1 MALSAIAGIWK
12 FRAPGT
18 AADACREML
27 RALEP
32 YGADR
37 TAFITDGPVAM
48 GSHLLRTLPE
58 DGEDRQP
65 LRLKSH
71 KGWLI
76 GDARI
81 DNRAALARELGLD
94 PEEARGL
101 ADSSYLLEAW
111 ERWGEE
117 AVDHLVGA
125 FSFAVWQ
132 PELQRLYL
140 ARDHAGER
148 PLYYTK
154 NDDFFAFAS
163 MPKGIL
169 ALPGMPAALDINLL
183 ADYLAILPLADG
195 RSLFGNLRA
204 VPHGHCVSITPDGV
218 QVRQYWHPSNTPP
231 LRLKNDEEYLEAFRE
246 CFDEAVR
253 CRLRTTGAIGSEL
266 SGGLDSSSVS
276 ATAAGLLA
284 ESGRGLASFTHVPRR
299 GYATPA
305 IPGRFGDEGP
315 FAADVA
321 ALYPNIAHVLVP
333 NGEVEIMQ
341 SVSRHVELGD
351 QPVFNPTNAVW
362 TDSILNEARSRN
374 ITAVLTGRAGNGTI
388 SYDGYLSL
396 ADMFRGG
403 HWLKLATTVHA
414 LRRNGFTTLRK
425 VGGVTVLPLL
435 PLWLQKKLAPRIG
448 EFDLEYCAVN
458 PDLAERI
465 NLVDRAQRAFNLAAF
480 DVRSDLIG
488 LFVGSD
494 FGNDNA
500 GYRAGWK
507 LEMRDPTADKRVF
520 EFIHSIPI
528 DQFVRDGWMR
538 SLIRRAMKHRLPES
552 TLRRHVRGMQAA
564 DWHESMSDS
573 LDNIR
578 AEVRLLERSP
588 LSRRV
593 LDLPRMKRLTE
604 TWPTE
609 GFHTPEVQY
618 SYHYALSRGI
628 GVGAF
633 VRRHDPDFQP

>member
-1 MALSAIAGIWK
+1 
-12 FRAPGT
+12 
-18 AADACREML
+18 ML

-37 TAFITDGPVAM
+37 TAFVADGAVAF

-58 DGEDRQP
+58 DEADCQP
-65 LRLKSH
+65 LRLRSH

-76 GDARI
+76 GDARV
-81 DNRAALARELGLD
+81 DNREALAADLGLD
-94 PEEARGL
+94 PEKARQL
-101 ADSSYLLEAW
+101 ADTSFLLEAW
-111 ERWGEE
+111 ERWGED
-117 AVDHLVGA
+117 AVQHLVGGFA
-125 FSFAVWQ
+125 FAVWQ
-132 PELQRLYL
+132 PEEHRLYL

-154 NDDFFAFAS
+154 SDELFAFAS
-163 MPKGIL
+163 MPKGLL
-169 ALPGMPAALDINLL
+169 ALPGVSAALDEDSL
-183 ADYLAILPLADG
+183 ACFLAILPLAEG
-195 RSLFGNLRA
+195 KTLFGSLQM
-204 VPHGHCVSITPDGV
+204 VPHGHCLTVTPVGV
-218 QVRQYWHPSNTPP
+218 RLRQYWHPSNARP
-231 LRLKNDEEYLEAFRE
+231 LRLKNDAEYLEAFRE

-266 SGGLDSSSVS
+266 SGGLDSSSVT

-284 ESGRGLASFTHVPRR
+284 TSGRGLTSFTHVPRR
-299 GYATPA
+299 GYPTPEIA
-305 IPGRFGDEGP
+305 GRFGDEGP

-321 ALYPNIAHVLVP
+321 ALYPNIEHVLVP
-333 NGEVEIMQ
+333 NGQVEIMQ
-341 SVSRHVELGD
+341 SVSRHVELFD

-362 TDSILNEARSRN
+362 TDSILDEARRRG

-403 HWLKLATTVHA
+403 HWLNLARTVQA
-414 LRRNGFTTLRK
+414 LRRNEFTTLRK

-435 PLWLQKKLAPRIG
+435 PLWLQKQIAPRIG

-458 PDLAERI
+458 PELAERI
-465 NLVDRAQRAFNLAAF
+465 NLIDRARSGFNLESY
-480 DVRSDLIG
+480 DVRSDLNG

-494 FGNDNA
+494 FGNDNT
-500 GYRAGWK
+500 GYQAGWK

-520 EFIHSIPI
+520 EFIHSIPP
-528 DQFVRDGWMR
+528 DQFLRDGWMR
-538 SLIRRAMKHRLPES
+538 SLIRRAMKQRLPES
-552 TLRRHVRGMQAA
+552 TLRRHVRGLQAA
-564 DWHESMSDS
+564 DWHESMSES
-573 LDNIR
+573 LDGIR
-578 AEVRLLERSP
+578 AELQLLERSP

-593 LDLPRMKRLTE
+593 LDLPRMKKLTD

-609 GFHTPEVQY
+609 GFHTSTVQY

-633 VRRHDPDFQP
+633 IRRHDPDFHP

>member
-1 MALSAIAGIWK
+1 
-12 FRAPGT
+12 
-18 AADACREML
+18 ML

-32 YGADR
+32 HGADR
-37 TAFITDGPVAM
+37 TAFIAEGSVAL

-58 DGEDRQP
+58 DEADRQP

-76 GDARI
+76 GDVRI
-81 DNRAALARELGLD
+81 DNRESLATELGLD
-94 PEEARGL
+94 PQEARRL
-101 ADSSYLLEAW
+101 ADSSFLLEAW
-111 ERWGEE
+111 ERWGDA

-125 FSFAVWQ
+125 FTFAVWQ
-132 PELQRLYL
+132 PEEKRLYL
-140 ARDHAGER
+140 VRDHAGER

-163 MPKGIL
+163 MPKGLL
-169 ALPGMPAALDINLL
+169 ALPGLPAALDEDAL
-183 ADYLAILPLADG
+183 ADFLAILPLANG
-195 RSLFGNLRA
+195 KSLFGNLRA
-204 VPHGHCVSITPDGV
+204 VPHGHCLTVTPDGARL
-218 QVRQYWHPSNTPP
+218 RQYWHPSDVRP
-231 LRLKNDEEYLEAFRE
+231 LRLKNDAEYLEAFRE
-246 CFDEAVR
+246 CFDKAVR
-253 CRLRTTGAIGSEL
+253 CRLRTTGSIGSEL
-266 SGGLDSSSVS
+266 SGGLDSSSVT

-284 ESGRGLASFTHVPRR
+284 SSGRGLTSFTHVPRR
-299 GYATPA
+299 GYATPTIA
-305 IPGRFGDEGP
+305 GRFGDEGP

-321 ALYPNIAHVLVP
+321 ALYPNVRHVLVP
-333 NGEVEIMQ
+333 NGQVGIML
-341 SVSRHVELGD
+341 SVSRHVELDD

-362 TDSILNEARSRN
+362 TDSILDEARSRG
-374 ITAVLTGRAGNGTI
+374 ITAMLTGRAGNGTI

-403 HWLKLATTVHA
+403 HWLNLATTVQA

-458 PDLAERI
+458 PDLAKRIDLVERA
-465 NLVDRAQRAFNLAAF
+465 RSAFNLAAF

-500 GYRAGWK
+500 GFRAGWK

-538 SLIRRAMKHRLPES
+538 SLIRRAMQGRLPES
-552 TLRRHVRGMQAA
+552 TLRRHDRGLQAA

-573 LDNIR
+573 LDSIR
-578 AEVRLLERSP
+578 AELRLLERSP
-588 LSRRV
+588 LSCRL
-593 LDLPRMKRLTE
+593 LDLPRMKKLTD

-609 GFHTPEVQY
+609 GFHTPTVQY

-628 GVGAF
+628 GLGAF
-633 VRRHDPDFQP
+633 VRRHDPDFHPQ

>member
-1 MALSAIAGIWK
+1 
-12 FRAPGT
+12 
-18 AADACREML
+18 ML
-27 RALEP
+27 HALEP

-37 TAFITDGPVAM
+37 TAFLVDGAVSL

-58 DGEDRQP
+58 DQADCQP

-76 GDARI
+76 ADARV
-81 DNRAALARELGLD
+81 DNRDALATALSLD
-94 PEEARGL
+94 PEIMRHL
-101 ADSSYLLEAW
+101 ADSSVLLEAW
-111 ERWGEE
+111 ERWGED

-125 FSFAVWQ
+125 FTFAVWQ
-132 PELQRLYL
+132 PEEQRLYL

-154 NDDFFAFAS
+154 NNDFFAFAS

-169 ALPGMPAALDINLL
+169 ALPGVPAALDEDSL
-183 ADYLAILPLADG
+183 ACFLAILPFAEG
-195 RSLFGNLRA
+195 KTLFGNLQS
-204 VPHGHCVSITPDGV
+204 VPHGHCLTVTPEGIKL
-218 QVRQYWHPSNTPP
+218 RQYWHPSNVRP
-231 LRLKNDEEYLEAFRE
+231 LRLKTDPEYLEAFRE

-266 SGGLDSSSVS
+266 SGGLDSSSVT

-284 ESGRGLASFTHVPRR
+284 NSGRGLTAFTHVPRR

-305 IPGRFGDEGP
+305 IEGRFGDEGP

-321 ALYPNIAHVLVP
+321 ALYSNIEHVLVP
-333 NGEVEIMQ
+333 NGQVEIMK
-341 SVSRHVELGD
+341 SVSRHVELDD

-362 TDSILNEARSRN
+362 TDAILDEARSRGV
-374 ITAVLTGRAGNGTI
+374 TAMLTGRAGNGTI

-396 ADMFRGG
+396 ADMFRSG
-403 HWLKLATTVHA
+403 HWLSLAATVQA

-465 NLVDRAQRAFNLAAF
+465 NLVERARIAFNLDAY
-480 DVRSDLIG
+480 DVRSDLNG

-500 GYRAGWK
+500 GFRAGWR

-552 TLRRHVRGMQAA
+552 TLRRHVRGLQAA

-573 LDNIR
+573 LANIR
-578 AEVRLLERSP
+578 TELRLLERSP
-588 LSRRV
+588 LSSSV
-593 LDLPRMKRLTE
+593 LDLPRMKKLTD

-609 GFHTPEVQY
+609 GFHTPTVQY

-628 GVGAF
+628 GMGAF
-633 VRRHDPDFQP
+633 VRRHDPDFRPE